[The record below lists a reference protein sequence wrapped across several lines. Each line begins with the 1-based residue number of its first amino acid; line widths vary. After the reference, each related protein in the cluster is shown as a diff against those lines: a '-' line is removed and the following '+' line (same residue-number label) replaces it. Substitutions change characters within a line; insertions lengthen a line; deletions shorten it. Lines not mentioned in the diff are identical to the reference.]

1 MKKPIWLL
9 TALVLLAMAACQT
22 KPVKIFPERHDIYGL
37 ASPIRL
43 DGDTTQIFLQD
54 FFLDGSL
61 NAIDSVTGIPGLS
74 YQLSGNKQIL
84 DIILKEKEIPF
95 LSEMKVWLG
104 PDAFSFFVERSQKQR
119 HQFVFDPQGTR
130 YSSVSIRGDM
140 TSWMELPL
148 NLIDGKW
155 QVRLDLNP
163 GSYHYLLV
171 ANGKDMTDPTNP
183 VLIDNNAG
191 GHNSVLSI
199 SGFNRQQTPH
209 FYTESFAGNDLVLG
223 VNNQADEIFVFWEN
237 FRLPIQHVSRHE
249 NHLHV
254 NIPGDASE
262 KERSFLRIRG
272 YNQAGPSNDLLI
284 PLQNGAPVTDA
295 GTLTREDKEKTILY
309 FMMVDRFNNGN
320 TAIDDPVED
329 PEVDQ
334 KANFYGGD
342 LDGITQK
349 IEEGY
354 FSSLGINTIWLSPIT
369 QNPYEAYREY
379 PAPHRKF
386 TGYHGYWP
394 ITLTTV
400 DHRFGDA
407 QAMHRMVETAHNSDI
422 SVMLDFVSNHV
433 HQENP
438 LIKEHPEWATELNL
452 PDGRR
457 NLRLWDEQRL
467 TTWFDEFLPSLDYSN
482 PEVVK
487 VMTDSAFFWIE
498 EFKLDGFRHDATK
511 HIPQEFWR
519 ALTRKLKEDHMAPKG
534 QRLFQIGETF
544 GNRELI
550 GSYVGS
556 GLLDGQFDFNLY
568 FDARSAFAIDKVSFK
583 MLDFSLH
590 QTFNQY
596 GFVHLMGNITGNHDM
611 ARFISLA
618 GGGLGF
624 DEDQSEAGW
633 NRNVGV
639 GDPVGYDKLASLTAF
654 IMTIPGVPV
663 IYYGDEIGLPGAG
676 DPDSR
681 RPMKFDNLSDHE
693 QKLKEKTSK
702 MANLRN
708 NYPVFVYGDF
718 QTLLAEDEV
727 YAYARSYF
735 GQTGLVV
742 FNKSG
747 EEKTISI
754 ALSQRLSEPF
764 YNEHFGSDF
773 SFKDN
778 TLTLTLPANSFEVLT
793 SEYKP
798 KS

>member
-1 MKKPIWLL
+1 MKKPLRLL
-9 TALVLLAMAACQT
+9 TALAVLALAACQST
-22 KPVKIFPERHDIYGL
+22 PIKIFPEGDDIFGL

-43 DGDTTQIFLQD
+43 DGDTTRIFLQD
-54 FFLDGSL
+54 YFLDGSL
-61 NAIDSVTGIPGLS
+61 EAVDSVTGIPGLS
-74 YQLSGNKQIL
+74 FQLSQDKETL
-84 DIILKEKEIPF
+84 DIILQDKEIPF

-104 PDAFSFFVERSQKQR
+104 PDAYSFFVERSQKQR
-119 HQFVFDPQGTR
+119 HQFVFDPQGHR
-130 YSSVSIRGDM
+130 YNTLSIRGDM

-155 QVRLDLNP
+155 QVRMDLNP

-171 ANGKDMTDPTNP
+171 ANGKDMTDPNNP

-199 SGFNRQQTPH
+199 PGFDRKKTPH
-209 FYTESFAGNDLVLG
+209 FYTEPFEGSDLILG
-223 VNNQADEIFVFWEN
+223 VNNQADDVYVFWDN
-237 FRLPIQHVSRHE
+237 FRIPIQYVSRHGD
-249 NHLHV
+249 HLH
-254 NIPGDASE
+254 ISLPGDAAT

-272 YNQAGPSNDLLI
+272 YNQHGPSNDLLI
-284 PLQNGAPVTDA
+284 PLQNGIPVTDA
-295 GTLTREDKEKTILY
+295 TNLTREDKEKTILY

-320 TAIDDPVED
+320 PDIDDPVED
-329 PEVDQ
+329 PEVEPR
-334 KANFYGGD
+334 ANFYGGD

-354 FSSLGINTIWLSPIT
+354 FSNLGINTIWLSPIT

-379 PAPHRKF
+379 PAPRRKY

-407 QAMHRMVETAHNSDI
+407 QAMHQMVETAHGNNI

-467 TTWFDEFLPSLDYSN
+467 TTWFDEFLPSLDLSN

-519 ALTRKLKEDHMAPKG
+519 GLTHKLKVDYMAPKG
-534 QRLFQIGETF
+534 KRLFQIGETF

-568 FDARSAFAIDKVSFK
+568 FDARSAFAIDEVSFK

-596 GFVHLMGNITGNHDM
+596 GFIHLMGNITGNHDM

-624 DEDQSEAGW
+624 DEDQSAAGW
-633 NRNVGV
+633 SRTVEV

-693 QKLKEKTSK
+693 LKLKEKTSK

-708 NYPVFVYGDF
+708 NHPVFVYGDF
-718 QTLLAEDEV
+718 QTLLAEDQV
-727 YAYARSYF
+727 YAYVRTYF
-735 GQTGLVV
+735 GQSGLVV
-742 FNKSG
+742 FNKG
-747 EEKTISI
+747 REEKTITIELSPRMVESVYTGHFSSNFSI
-754 ALSQRLSEPF
+754 E
-764 YNEHFGSDF
+764 G
-773 SFKDN
+773 N
-778 TLTLTLPANSFEVLT
+778 TLILTLPANSFEVLT
-793 SEYKP
+793 TE
-798 KS
+798 

>member
-1 MKKPIWLL
+1 MKNALWLL
-9 TALVLLAMAACQT
+9 VLPALLAFESCKTPA
-22 KPVKIFPERHDIYGL
+22 VKIFPEGDDIYGL

-43 DGDTTQIFLQD
+43 DGDTTRVFLQD
-54 FFLDGSL
+54 YFLNDSMQG
-61 NAIDSVTGIPGLS
+61 IDSVTGVKGLWFE
-74 YQLSGNKQIL
+74 LSADKQYVDIL
-84 DIILKEKEIPF
+84 LKDTRVPLI
-95 LSEMKVWLG
+95 SEMKVWLG
-104 PDAFSFFVERSQKQR
+104 EHAYSFFVERSQKQPY
-119 HQFVFDPQGTR
+119 QFVFDPEDKR
-130 YSSVSIRGDM
+130 YPSVSIRGDM

-148 NLIDGKW
+148 HMMDGKW
-155 QVRLDLNP
+155 QVRMDLNP

-171 ANGKDMTDPTNP
+171 VNGRDMTDPTNP
-183 VLIDNNAG
+183 VQIDNNSG
-191 GHNSVLSI
+191 GFNSVLSI
-199 SGFNRQQTPH
+199 PGFDRSLTPH
-209 FYTESFAGNDLVLG
+209 FSPESFVNFDLTLEVS
-223 VNNQADEIFVFWEN
+223 NQPDEVFVFWEN
-237 FRLPIQHVSRHE
+237 FRLPVQHVSRHGD
-249 NHLHV
+249 HLHV
-254 NIPGDASE
+254 YIPGDASA

-272 YNQAGPSNDLLI
+272 YNQHGPSNDLLI
-284 PLQNGAPVTDA
+284 PLQYGVPVTDA
-295 GTLTREDKEKTILY
+295 NILTRQDKEKTILY

-320 TAIDDPVED
+320 PANDDPIED
-329 PEVDQ
+329 PEVDPR
-334 KANFYGGD
+334 ANFYGGD
-342 LDGITQK
+342 LEGITQK

-354 FSSLGINTIWLSPIT
+354 FSDLGINAIWLSPIT

-394 ITLTTV
+394 ITLTSV
-400 DHRFGDA
+400 DHRFGDN
-407 QAMHRMVETAHNSDI
+407 QAMHRMVETAHSNNI

-438 LIKEHPEWATELNL
+438 LIKENPDWATQLNL

-457 NLRLWDEQRL
+457 NLRLWDEHRL

-482 PEVVK
+482 PEVLK

-519 ALTRKLKEDHMAPKG
+519 ALTRKLKEDHMASKD

-568 FDARSAFAIDKVSFK
+568 FDARSAFAIDGVSFK

-596 GFVHLMGNITGNHDM
+596 GFIHMMGNITGNHDM

-624 DEDQSEAGW
+624 DEDQAEAGW
-633 NRNVGV
+633 SRTVEV

-681 RPMKFDNLSDHE
+681 RPMKFESLGEHE
-693 QKLKEKTSK
+693 LDLKEKTAK
-702 MANLRN
+702 LAKLRN
-708 NYPVFVYGDF
+708 THPVFVYGDF
-718 QTLLAEDEV
+718 RTLLAEEHA

-735 GQTGLVV
+735 EQTGIVV
-742 FNKSG
+742 FNKSR
-747 EEKTISI
+747 EVKTITI
-754 ALSQRLSEPF
+754 TLSPRLAKGA
-764 YNEHFGSDF
+764 YTAHFRHEF
-773 SFKDN
+773 SLEGT
-778 TLTLTLPANSFEVLT
+778 TLKLILPPNSFEVL
-793 SEYKP
+793 SAQ
-798 KS
+798 